1 MMRLYIG
8 HNTVKNY
15 IIHHI
20 EKLPVDF
27 TGQSVETFGITA
39 LSLPFLT
46 TLDMKPKLENEANNH
61 LSNEMVEKRLLQL
74 SFLPIVNFQ
83 KQGYSSQN
91 FIYRYLANRQN
102 TLFAVVPVHTK
113 EEILLYDKLVS
124 THKKDLYVNINSSIP
139 DFDSFA
145 KIWSSF
151 ADGVKIF
158 YKTPEHLKLYFNKR
172 LEAGVF
178 YNTILLNENI
188 HNNIR
193 DALLQSNRIT
203 TPIASIKAPTPIE
216 HYSGHQRRLLPNDHS
231 SLTTQRHERQL
242 IPSPAP
248 IAISPPIVSAL
259 TINNTPS
266 ALLLPRDQPPTDVS
280 PTDVNPRPKK
290 IKRSSRTCFVCM
302 DTVSCSGRSKPK
314 LCINKCGLCNID
326 NCPGRY
332 RSIPCPFINNP

>member
-1 MMRLYIG
+1 MLIF
-8 HNTVKNY
+8 K
-15 IIHHI
+15 
-20 EKLPVDF
+20 
-27 TGQSVETFGITA
+27 
-39 LSLPFLT
+39 
-46 TLDMKPKLENEANNH
+46 
-61 LSNEMVEKRLLQL
+61 KRGY
-74 SFLPIVNFQ
+74 SFQ
-83 KQGYSSQN
+83 K
-91 FIYRYLANRQN
+91 FIYRYLANNQN

-113 EEILLYDKLVS
+113 EEILLYDKPIS

-231 SLTTQRHERQL
+231 SLTIQRHERQL